1 MRSLKESFMM
11 RRTVVLMSAVAVGLA
26 SVGVFAQAR
35 PNFAG
40 KWAMVQDPNAAPSG
54 GGRGGGFGGLGQGGT
69 VAQDDK
75 TLTITTTTQAGEVK
89 RTYNLDG
96 SDSKNTLNIGGNAI
110 EQVSKARWDGSRLV
124 IATTTDFGGTP
135 AESTMTLS
143 LDASGN
149 LVVDTTGGRGGPTK
163 MTYKKG

>member
-1 MRSLKESFMM
+1 MK
-11 RRTVVLMSAVAVGLA
+11 RTGILLNTAAIVMLTIGVL
-26 SVGVFAQAR
+26 AQAK

-40 KWAMVQDPNAAPSG
+40 KWTLVPDPNAAAGGG

-69 VAQDDK
+69 IAQDDK
-75 TLTITTTTQAGEVK
+75 TVKVTTTTQAGEVT

-96 SDSKNTLNIGGNAI
+96 SDSKNTLNIGGNAM
-110 EQVSKARWDGSRLV
+110 EQVSKVKWDGAKMI
-124 IATTTDFGGTP
+124 IATSSNFNGNAVETTQTW
-135 AESTMTLS
+135 S

-149 LVVDTTGGRGGPTK
+149 LVIESTGGRGGPTK